1 MKRIVPVIIAAA
13 VLALAASAAAQAPVA
28 GSGAPRALDPLA
40 QSPKTV
46 IDAVSKVMSNRA
58 DKTPFLSIKAC
69 FRQSRVQI
77 ALRRSCSFRLE
88 SYEL

>member
-40 QSPKTV
+40 QSPKIV

-77 ALRRSCSFRLE
+77 ALRWSCSFRLE
-88 SYEL
+88 SYER